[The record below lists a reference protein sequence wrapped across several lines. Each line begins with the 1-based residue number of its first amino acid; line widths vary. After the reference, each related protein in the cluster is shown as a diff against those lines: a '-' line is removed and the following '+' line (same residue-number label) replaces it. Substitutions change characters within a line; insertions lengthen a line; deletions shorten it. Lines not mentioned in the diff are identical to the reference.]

1 MDSEE
6 MGEKEGIMQGGKGRS
21 FENNKTNSQRWINKK
36 GRSLK
41 GTSPEIYL
49 H

>member
-1 MDSEE
+1 MGGKEE
-6 MGEKEGIMQGGKGRS
+6 IMQGGKGRS

-41 GTSPEIYL
+41 ETSHAIYL